1 VRGEAISNVMALKYH
16 KTLTEER
23 WKKFSFSKQIIMIA
37 NELNRAGNW
46 LKKDDSTEVRL
57 CYERAFELLYLT
69 ISALK
74 DNRKL
79 KELLRFQEM
88 LAYLYTN
95 IDAAVKENSA
105 LLKAL
110 ISLDKDSF
118 ALLNN

>member
-1 VRGEAISNVMALKYH
+1 MALKYH
-16 KTLTEER
+16 KTLTPER
-23 WKKFSFSKQIIMIA
+23 WSAFGFSKQIIMIA

-46 LKKDDSTEVRL
+46 LKKNDVTEVKL
-57 CYERAFELLYLT
+57 CYERALELLYLT
-69 ISALK
+69 ISVLK

-88 LAYLYTN
+88 LAHLYTN
-95 IDAAVKENSA
+95 TDAAAKDNAA
-105 LLKAL
+105 LLKVL